1 MSKNPMMF
9 EDDLEDFVSDLENE
23 LKIVTKKEVIDYL
36 WEVADVKSK
45 DDFIPVGWLKKLA
58 NGYKYNAS
66 MYDESKYQMIHE
78 VIRKWH
84 MARSLEEENENI

>member
-58 NGYKYNAS
+58 NGYNYF
-66 MYDESKYQMIHE
+66 YEEQM
-78 VIRKWH
+78 VI
-84 MARSLEEENENI
+84 NITPVCTMRVSIK